1 MRSDSE
7 RDIKKSEK
15 RRELLR
21 EERGRR
27 AERCRDGGGRGRR
40 RRKMAGCSRCVAL
53 PRGTVPDRWVGRAGV
68 NEAEKYGIIK

>member
-15 RRELLR
+15 RRELPC

-27 AERCRDGGGRGRR
+27 AERCREGGGRCDGS
-40 RRKMAGCSRCVAL
+40 RKMAGCS
-53 PRGTVPDRWVGRAGV
+53 
-68 NEAEKYGIIK
+68 